1 MPIRWGICSTGKIAE
16 TFAAALNSVDESIC
30 AAVSS
35 RSLEKAEKF
44 AGKYGFEK
52 AFGSLEEMLSDG
64 NIDIVYIA
72 SPMACHYEHAKT
84 AILAGVN
91 VLCEK
96 SVTLNCE
103 QLSELLTLAKTK
115 RVFFME
121 AMWMKCRP
129 SFLKVMEWIKDGR
142 IGSVQMVKA
151 DFCNSVTFDE
161 NDRLFIPELGG
172 GCLLDLAVY
181 PFTLVEAV
189 FGGKPDNITSKA
201 RMGKTGVDFDMAAI
215 LEYENGFAA
224 VTAGFDAQCGNNA
237 AIIGDKGH
245 IELGN
250 WFFCTC
256 DAFLFDENN
265 AVVEN
270 FHQDNLCNGYEYE
283 IMEANRC
290 LSAGL
295 PESPLVPHA
304 GTVNV
309 MEMMDE
315 CRKQWK
321 FQFPEEM

>member
-16 TFAAALNSVDESIC
+16 TFAAALNSVDEAIC

-35 RSLEKAEKF
+35 RRLEKAEKF

-52 AFGSLEEMLSDG
+52 AFGSLEEMLAEGDL
-64 NIDIVYIA
+64 DIVYIA

-96 SVTLNCE
+96 SVTLNCN

-129 SFLKVMEWIKDGR
+129 SFLKAMEWIREGR

-161 NDRLFIPELGG
+161 NDRLFKPDLGG

-181 PFTLVEAV
+181 PFTLAEAV
-189 FGGKPDNITSKA
+189 FGGVPDRIFSKA
-201 RMGKTGVDFDMAAI
+201 RIGKTGVDFDMAAI
-215 LEYENGFAA
+215 LEYKSGFAA

-250 WFFCTC
+250 WFMCTC
-256 DAFLFDENN
+256 DAVLFDENN
-265 AVVEN
+265 AVVES
-270 FHQDNLCNGYEYE
+270 FHQDNICNGYEYE

-295 PESPLVPHA
+295 PESQLVPHE
-304 GTVNV
+304 GTANV

-321 FQFPEEM
+321 FRFPEDM

>member
-1 MPIRWGICSTGKIAE
+1 MSIRWGICSTGKIAE
-16 TFAAALNSVDESIC
+16 TFAAALNSVDEAIC

-35 RSLEKAEKF
+35 RTLEKAESF
-44 AGKYGFEK
+44 ANKYGFER
-52 AFGSLEEMLSDG
+52 AFGSLDEMLAEGDL
-64 NIDIVYIA
+64 DIVYIA

-96 SVTLNCE
+96 SVTLNCQ
-103 QLSELLTLAKTK
+103 QLSELLMLARKK

-129 SFLKVMEWIKDGR
+129 SFLKAMEWIREGR
-142 IGSVQMVKA
+142 IGNVQMVKA

-161 NDRLFIPELGG
+161 NDRLFKPELGG

-181 PFTLVEAV
+181 PFTLAEAV
-189 FGGKPDNITSKA
+189 FGGAPERIFSKA

-215 LEYENGFAA
+215 LEYRNGFAS

-237 AIIGDKGH
+237 VIIGDKGH

-256 DAFLFDENN
+256 DAELFDENN
-265 AVVEN
+265 AVTES

-283 IMEANRC
+283 IVEANRC
-290 LSAGL
+290 LNAGL
-295 PESPLVPHA
+295 PESPLVPHE
-304 GTVNV
+304 GTANV

-315 CRKQWK
+315 CRRQWGFK
-321 FQFPEEM
+321 FPEEK

>member
-35 RSLEKAEKF
+35 RSLERAESF
-44 AGKYGFEK
+44 ASKYGFEK

-103 QLSELLTLAKTK
+103 QLHELLALAKTK

-129 SFLKVMEWIKDGR
+129 SFLKAMEWIKDGG
-142 IGSVQMVKA
+142 IGNVQMVKA

-161 NDRLFIPELGG
+161 NDRLFKPDLGG

-181 PFTLVEAV
+181 PFTLAEAV

-215 LEYENGFAA
+215 LEYESGFAA

-237 AIIGDKGH
+237 AIIGDRGH

-250 WFFCTC
+250 WFMCTC
-256 DAFLFDENN
+256 DAVLFDENN

-304 GTVNV
+304 GTVSV

-321 FQFPEEM
+321 IRFPEEM